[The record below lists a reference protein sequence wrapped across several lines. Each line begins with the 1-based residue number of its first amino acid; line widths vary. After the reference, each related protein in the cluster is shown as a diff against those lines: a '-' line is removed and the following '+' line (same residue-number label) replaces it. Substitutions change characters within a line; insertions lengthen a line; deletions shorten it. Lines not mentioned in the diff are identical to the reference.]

1 MGEVNLV
8 DGMASAAPPINEKG
22 KRAVEVPGLG
32 ATGA

>member
-22 KRAVEVPGLG
+22 KEPLRYQGLVPQG
-32 ATGA
+32 